1 MELGEDCQS
10 FLLLDIQQRNQA
22 VWYIILV
29 GTVES
34 RLWQVDQ
41 GCVTANSK
49 TGHVKAAAVP
59 TPVLGVCWRAWVAKA
74 THTCSSQSPGM
85 LLLAW
90 LIEMFMKVGRKL
102 RRVYP

>member
-1 MELGEDCQS
+1 MELGEDCPS
-10 FLLLDIQQRNQA
+10 FFLLDIHQHNQA
-22 VWYIILV
+22 GWNVILV

-41 GCVTANSK
+41 GCIIANSK
-49 TGHVKAAAVP
+49 TGHVKAAVAP
-59 TPVLGVCWRAWVAKA
+59 KLVLGVCWRAGVAKA
-74 THTCSSQSPGM
+74 TSTCSSLSPGM

-90 LIEMFMKVGRKL
+90 LTEMFMKAGREL

>member
-1 MELGEDCQS
+1 MELGEDCPS
-10 FLLLDIQQRNQA
+10 FLLLDIHQHNQA
-22 VWYIILV
+22 VRHVILV

-41 GCVTANSK
+41 ECIITNSII
-49 TGHVKAAAVP
+49 GHVKAAEAP
-59 TPVLGVCWRAWVAKA
+59 KLVLGVCWRAWVAKA
-74 THTCSSQSPGM
+74 TSTCSSLSLGM

-90 LIEMFMKVGRKL
+90 LTEMFMKVGREL